1 MKTTEL
7 IDDLRQRWQEAR
19 EDNTPGAPVDE
30 VLDGLEHKYQVL
42 ADAQD
47 TSE

>member
-1 MKTTEL
+1 MKTAEL

-19 EDNTPGAPVDE
+19 EDNTPVASVDE
-30 VLDGLEHKYQVL
+30 VLDRLEHKYQAL
-42 ADAQD
+42 ADTQD

>member
-1 MKTTEL
+1 MKTTEQ

-30 VLDGLEHKYQVL
+30 VLDRLEQKYQTL
-42 ADAQD
+42 ADTQD